1 MKQTALILLIF
12 LSQTGFSQENDK
24 GKLIKKLGYTGK
36 STYEY
41 STKFGEIDSSTKF
54 LIERNKYNSEGLT
67 VKREYYYNGDDSNEY
82 ARIVNL
88 QYNDKKDLIKLVN
101 YNYKGDIENIIKYE
115 YQDSLMKVIR
125 IYSKEGNL
133 TRRVNYHYNNL
144 NKPITQLSYEASGEF
159 SGKYTNEYNSK
170 NQLIRENSFG
180 KNNQLESYVLYKKND
195 SIDSYT
201 QFDKNNKQTFYSLK
215 KLNKEGI
222 PIERE
227 SSYGDSKK
235 FYEYNIYGLEI
246 KTISY
251 GENGEPE
258 SFSITEWK

>member
-24 GKLIKKLGYTGK
+24 SKLIKKLGYTVK

-54 LIERNKYNSEGLT
+54 LIERNKYNSEGLP
-67 VKREYYYNGDDSNEY
+67 VKEEHYYNGDVSNEY
-82 ARIVNL
+82 TRIVNL

-101 YNYKGDIENIIKYE
+101 YNYKGDIEDIIKYE

-133 TRRVNYHYNNL
+133 RRRVNYHYNNL
-144 NKPITQLSYEASGEF
+144 NKPIKYLSYEVSGEF
-159 SGKYTNEYNSK
+159 SGKHTFEYNSK
-170 NQLIRENSFG
+170 NELTRTNNFD
-180 KNNQLESYVLYKKND
+180 KNNQNKSYTIYKKTD
-195 SIDSYT
+195 SIDGYT
-201 QFDKNNKQTFYSLK
+201 GFDKNNKQTNYFFK
-215 KLNKEGI
+215 KLNKEGL
-222 PIERE
+222 PIEGE

-235 FYEYNIYGLEI
+235 IYEYNIYGLEI
-246 KTISY
+246 KTIRY
-251 GENGEPE
+251 GKNGEPE
-258 SFSITEWK
+258 AFSITEWE

>member
-1 MKQTALILLIF
+1 M
-12 LSQTGFSQENDK
+12 
-24 GKLIKKLGYTGK
+24 
-36 STYEY
+36 
-41 STKFGEIDSSTKF
+41 STKF
-54 LIERNKYNSEGLT
+54 LTGREKYNSEGLPI
-67 VKREYYYNGDDSNEY
+67 KREYYYNGDDSNEY
-82 ARIVNL
+82 TKIVNL
-88 QYNDKKDLIKLVN
+88 QYDDKKDLIKLVN
-101 YNYKGDIENIIKYE
+101 YNYKGDIEDIIKYE

-133 TRRVNYHYNNL
+133 RRRVNYHYNNL
-144 NKPITQLSYEASGEF
+144 NEPIKYLSYEASGEF
-159 SGKYTNEYNSK
+159 SGKHTYEYNSK
-170 NQLIRENSFG
+170 NQLTRTNDFD
-180 KNNQLESYVLYKKND
+180 KNNQLNSYILYKKND

-201 QFDKNNKQTFYSLK
+201 RFDKNNKQAFYSLK

-222 PIERE
+222 PIKRE

-235 FYEYNIYGLEI
+235 FYEYNIYGLEV